1 MIYFID
7 FDFTVA
13 DTSITKSCSGN
24 YKEKQKLIPQYK
36 IYKEAVDFLEQNE
49 NNPVCI
55 VSGNVGST
63 IKKTIRHFNLPISE
77 DNVVGYRQGMP
88 MGNLKRKIAVIN
100 EAIRK
105 FNLADRKEEITYIGD
120 EEDDKIACNVIGI
133 NFQKTEWNNKQ
144 RTITLN
150 N

>member
-7 FDFTVA
+7 FDYTIA
-13 DTSITKSCSGN
+13 DTSINSVCSGN

-36 IYKEAVDFLEQNE
+36 IYKEAVDFITQNE
-49 NNPVCI
+49 NNPVYI

-63 IKKTIRHFNLPISE
+63 IKKTIKYFNLPISE
-77 DNVVGYRQGMP
+77 DKVIGYRQGMP
-88 MGNLKRKIAVIN
+88 MQNLNRKIAVIN

-120 EEDDKIACNVIGI
+120 EEDDKTACEITGI
-133 NFQKTEWNNKQ
+133 NFRLSTFN
-144 RTITLN
+144 
-150 N
+150 

>member
-7 FDFTVA
+7 FDFTIA

-36 IYKEAVDFLEQNE
+36 IYKEAVDFIVQNE
-49 NNPVCI
+49 NNPVYI

-63 IKKTIRHFNLPISE
+63 IKKTIKYFNLPISE
-77 DNVVGYRQGMP
+77 DSVIGYRQGMP
-88 MGNLKRKIAVIN
+88 MQNLKRKIAVIN

-105 FNLADRKEEITYIGD
+105 FNLENRKEEITYIGD
-120 EEDDKIACNVIGI
+120 EEDDKTASEIIGI
-133 NFQKTEWNNKQ
+133 KYIKTEWNN
-144 RTITLN
+144 
-150 N
+150 

>member
-7 FDFTVA
+7 FDYTIA
-13 DTSITKSCSGN
+13 DTSINSVCSGN

-36 IYKEAVDFLEQNE
+36 IYKEAVDFITQNE
-49 NNPVCI
+49 NNTVYI

-88 MGNLKRKIAVIN
+88 MQNLKRKIAVIN

-120 EEDDKIACNVIGI
+120 EEDDKTASEIIGI
-133 NFQKTEWNNKQ
+133 NFKYSEFNDDK
-144 RTITLN
+144 
-150 N
+150 

>member
-7 FDFTVA
+7 FDYTIA

-36 IYKEAVDFLEQNE
+36 IYNEAADFLEQNE
-49 NNPVCI
+49 NNPVYI
-55 VSGNVGST
+55 VSGNMKST
-63 IKKTIRHFNLPISE
+63 IQLTLEYFKIPFNSNNI
-77 DNVVGYRQGMP
+77 VGYRRGMP
-88 MGNLKRKIAVIN
+88 MNNLKRKIAVIN

-120 EEDDKIACNVIGI
+120 EEDDKTACNVIGI
-133 NFQKTEWNNKQ
+133 NFQLTEWNNK
-144 RTITLN
+144 
-150 N
+150 

>member
-1 MIYFID
+1 MVYFID
-7 FDFTVA
+7 FDFTIA
-13 DTSITKSCSGN
+13 DTSINSVCSGN

-49 NNPVCI
+49 NNTVYI

-88 MGNLKRKIAVIN
+88 MQNLKRKIAVIN

-105 FNLADRKEEITYIGD
+105 FNLADRKAEITYIGD

-133 NFQKTEWNNKQ
+133 NFQKTEWNN
-144 RTITLN
+144 
-150 N
+150 

>member
-7 FDFTVA
+7 FDYTIA
-13 DTSITKSCSGN
+13 DTSINSVCSGN

-36 IYKEAVDFLEQNE
+36 IYKEAVDFITQNE
-49 NNPVCI
+49 NNTVYI

-77 DNVVGYRQGMP
+77 DSVVGYRQGMP
-88 MGNLKRKIAVIN
+88 MQNLKRKIAVIN

-120 EEDDKIACNVIGI
+120 EEDDKTASEIIGI
-133 NFQKTEWNNKQ
+133 NFKYSEFNDDK
-144 RTITLN
+144 
-150 N
+150 